1 MNKNFWKAAL
11 IRAIKTFA
19 QAMVAQIGAGSV
31 GIVQFDWVGALSVS
45 AMAAV
50 LSIFTSLA
58 GLPEVQLTETLYAL
72 DNDPDEEDEIEEVG
86 DGTEDDE
93 EGGQLWHC
101 LLKNRERNVLN
112 ISVLVSTTKPTSK
125 SFRRSI

>member
-1 MNKNFWKAAL
+1 MTKDFWKAAL

-31 GIVQFDWVGALSVS
+31 GIVAFDWTGALSVS

-58 GLPEVQLTETLYAL
+58 GLPEVQLSDTIYAL
-72 DNDPDEEDEIEEVG
+72 DNEPDD
-86 DGTEDDE
+86 DDE
-93 EGGQLWHC
+93 EV
-101 LLKNRERNVLN
+101 EIED
-112 ISVLVSTTKPTSK
+112 ISDLYEEEGEM
-125 SFRRSI
+125 

>member
-1 MNKNFWKAAL
+1 MTKDFWKAAL

-58 GLPEVQLTETLYAL
+58 GLPEVQLSETIYAL
-72 DNDPDEEDEIEEVG
+72 DNEPD
-86 DGTEDDE
+86 EDDE
-93 EGGQLWHC
+93 DDDEVEIEDISDLYEEEG
-101 LLKNRERNVLN
+101 EM
-112 ISVLVSTTKPTSK
+112 
-125 SFRRSI
+125 

>member
-1 MNKNFWKAAL
+1 MEISISILKEVTQMTKEFWKAAA

-31 GIVQFDWVGALSVS
+31 GIVAFDWVGALSVS

-58 GLPEVQLTETLYAL
+58 GLPEIAYSETLAAL
-72 DNDPDEEDEIEEVG
+72 ENNPYEYVEDAEDWGDMEEEDE
-86 DGTEDDE
+86 E
-93 EGGQLWHC
+93 EGDM
-101 LLKNRERNVLN
+101 
-112 ISVLVSTTKPTSK
+112 
-125 SFRRSI
+125 

>member
-1 MNKNFWKAAL
+1 MTKDFWKAAL

-58 GLPEVQLTETLYAL
+58 GLPEVQLSETIYAL
-72 DNDPDEEDEIEEVG
+72 DNEPD
-86 DGTEDDE
+86 EDDE
-93 EGGQLWHC
+93 DDDEVEIEDVSDLYEEEG
-101 LLKNRERNVLN
+101 EM
-112 ISVLVSTTKPTSK
+112 
-125 SFRRSI
+125 

>member
-58 GLPEVQLTETLYAL
+58 GLPEVQLTETLYSL

-93 EGGQLWHC
+93 EGD
-101 LLKNRERNVLN
+101 E
-112 ISVLVSTTKPTSK
+112 
-125 SFRRSI
+125 

>member
-1 MNKNFWKAAL
+1 MNKNFWKAAAV
-11 IRAIKTFA
+11 RAVKTFA

-31 GIVQFDWVGALSVS
+31 GIVTFDWVGALSVS

-72 DNDPDEEDEIEEVG
+72 DNDPDDDEDEL
-86 DGTEDDE
+86 E
-93 EGGQLWHC
+93 EGDA
-101 LLKNRERNVLN
+101 
-112 ISVLVSTTKPTSK
+112 
-125 SFRRSI
+125 

>member
-1 MNKNFWKAAL
+1 MRKEFWKAAL

-58 GLPEVQLTETLYAL
+58 GLPEVQLSETIYAL
-72 DNDPDEEDEIEEVG
+72 DNEPD
-86 DGTEDDE
+86 EDDE
-93 EGGQLWHC
+93 DDDEVEIEDVSDLYEEEG
-101 LLKNRERNVLN
+101 EM
-112 ISVLVSTTKPTSK
+112 
-125 SFRRSI
+125 

>member
-1 MNKNFWKAAL
+1 MTKEFWKAAL

-58 GLPEVQLTETLYAL
+58 GLPEVQLSETIYAL
-72 DNDPDEEDEIEEVG
+72 DNEPD
-86 DGTEDDE
+86 EDDE
-93 EGGQLWHC
+93 EDD
-101 LLKNRERNVLN
+101 EVEIED
-112 ISVLVSTTKPTSK
+112 ISDLYEEGEM
-125 SFRRSI
+125 

>member
-1 MNKNFWKAAL
+1 MTKDFWKAAL

-31 GIVQFDWVGALSVS
+31 GIVQFDWVGAFSVS

-58 GLPEVQLTETLYAL
+58 GLPEVQLSETIYAL
-72 DNDPDEEDEIEEVG
+72 DNEPD
-86 DGTEDDE
+86 EDDE
-93 EGGQLWHC
+93 DDDEVEIEDISDLYEEEG
-101 LLKNRERNVLN
+101 EM
-112 ISVLVSTTKPTSK
+112 
-125 SFRRSI
+125 

>member
-1 MNKNFWKAAL
+1 MNKNFWKAAAV
-11 IRAIKTFA
+11 RAIKTFA

-31 GIVQFDWVGALSVS
+31 GIVTFDWIGALSVS

-72 DNDPDEEDEIEEVG
+72 DNDPEEEDGIEEVG
-86 DGTEDDE
+86 TGIEDDE
-93 EGGQLWHC
+93 EG
-101 LLKNRERNVLN
+101 EE
-112 ISVLVSTTKPTSK
+112 
-125 SFRRSI
+125 

>member
-11 IRAIKTFA
+11 VRAVKTFA

-31 GIVQFDWVGALSVS
+31 GIVTFDWVGALSVS

-58 GLPEVQLTETLYAL
+58 GLPEVELTETLYAL
-72 DNDPDEEDEIEEVG
+72 DNDPDD
-86 DGTEDDE
+86 DDDE
-93 EGGQLWHC
+93 LEEGDA
-101 LLKNRERNVLN
+101 
-112 ISVLVSTTKPTSK
+112 
-125 SFRRSI
+125 

>member
-1 MNKNFWKAAL
+1 MNKHFWKAAL

-93 EGGQLWHC
+93 EGD
-101 LLKNRERNVLN
+101 E
-112 ISVLVSTTKPTSK
+112 
-125 SFRRSI
+125 

>member
-86 DGTEDDE
+86 IGVEDDE
-93 EGGQLWHC
+93 EGD
-101 LLKNRERNVLN
+101 E
-112 ISVLVSTTKPTSK
+112 
-125 SFRRSI
+125 

>member
-1 MNKNFWKAAL
+1 MTKDFWKAAL

-58 GLPEVQLTETLYAL
+58 GLPEVQLSETIYAL
-72 DNDPDEEDEIEEVG
+72 DNEPD
-86 DGTEDDE
+86 EDDE
-93 EGGQLWHC
+93 DDDEVEIEDISDLYEEG
-101 LLKNRERNVLN
+101 EM
-112 ISVLVSTTKPTSK
+112 
-125 SFRRSI
+125 

>member
-1 MNKNFWKAAL
+1 MTKEFWKAAL

-58 GLPEVQLTETLYAL
+58 GLPEVQLSETIYAL
-72 DNDPDEEDEIEEVG
+72 DNEPY
-86 DGTEDDE
+86 EDDE
-93 EGGQLWHC
+93 EDD
-101 LLKNRERNVLN
+101 EVEIED
-112 ISVLVSTTKPTSK
+112 ISDLYEEEGEM
-125 SFRRSI
+125 

>member
-58 GLPEVQLTETLYAL
+58 GLPEVQLSETVEILE
-72 DNDPDEEDEIEEVG
+72 NDPDEEDEIEEVG

-93 EGGQLWHC
+93 EGD
-101 LLKNRERNVLN
+101 E
-112 ISVLVSTTKPTSK
+112 
-125 SFRRSI
+125 

>member
-19 QAMVAQIGAGSV
+19 QAMVAQIGAGSA

-58 GLPEVQLTETLYAL
+58 GLPEVRLSETVEIL

-93 EGGQLWHC
+93 EGD
-101 LLKNRERNVLN
+101 E
-112 ISVLVSTTKPTSK
+112 
-125 SFRRSI
+125 

>member
-1 MNKNFWKAAL
+1 MTKEFWKAAL

-58 GLPEVQLTETLYAL
+58 GLPEVQLSETIYAL
-72 DNDPDEEDEIEEVG
+72 DNEPDED
-86 DGTEDDE
+86 DEDDE
-93 EGGQLWHC
+93 EV
-101 LLKNRERNVLN
+101 EIED
-112 ISVLVSTTKPTSK
+112 ISDLYEEEGEM
-125 SFRRSI
+125 

>member
-1 MNKNFWKAAL
+1 MTKDFWKAAL

-58 GLPEVQLTETLYAL
+58 GLPEVQLSETIYAL
-72 DNDPDEEDEIEEVG
+72 DNEPD
-86 DGTEDDE
+86 EDDE
-93 EGGQLWHC
+93 EDD
-101 LLKNRERNVLN
+101 EVE
-112 ISVLVSTTKPTSK
+112 IEDVSDLYEEEGEM
-125 SFRRSI
+125 